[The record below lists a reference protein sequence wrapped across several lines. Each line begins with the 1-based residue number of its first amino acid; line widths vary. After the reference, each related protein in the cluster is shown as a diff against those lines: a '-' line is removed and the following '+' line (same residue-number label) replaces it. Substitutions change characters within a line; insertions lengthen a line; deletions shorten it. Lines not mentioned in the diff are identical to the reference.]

1 MKLAGVKAGRQRDSH
16 SCGQKKKGLPDW
28 GVLRRRKGVCFFSGS
43 LTLLFH
49 MCCHALIDRRPLAM
63 KRYEMPLSVG
73 DTQRSVAICII
84 DVSAVCVA
92 LLIALLVLCDM
103 LVQHLR
109 CDRCPWEK
117 CVGCLHASRSVI
129 VCTWFAEHCGCDIN
143 CPVTFVFKCFCAK
156 ACLCLVVVGGGII

>member
-1 MKLAGVKAGRQRDSH
+1 MK
-16 SCGQKKKGLPDW
+16 P
-28 GVLRRRKGVCFFSGS
+28 
-43 LTLLFH
+43 
-49 MCCHALIDRRPLAM
+49 
-63 KRYEMPLSVG
+63 YEMPLSVG

-84 DVSAVCVA
+84 DASAVCVA
-92 LLIALLVLCDM
+92 FLIALLVLCDM

-143 CPVTFVFKCFCAK
+143 CPVTFLFKCFCAK
-156 ACLCLVVVGGGII
+156 ACLCLVVVGGGTI